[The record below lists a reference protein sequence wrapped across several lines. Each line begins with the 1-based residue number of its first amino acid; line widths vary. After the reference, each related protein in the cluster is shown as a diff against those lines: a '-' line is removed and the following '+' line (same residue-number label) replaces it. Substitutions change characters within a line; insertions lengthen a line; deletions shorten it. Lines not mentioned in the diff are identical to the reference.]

1 MIIWVQK
8 VFLQN
13 SLVKY
18 LITLAKT
25 LVLIALK
32 QDREDE
38 RTLQEEEKPG
48 REVL

>member
-13 SLVKY
+13 SFVKY
-18 LITLAKT
+18 LITLVKT
-25 LVLIALK
+25 LVLTVSK

-38 RTLQEEEKPG
+38 RTLQEEKKPG